1 MIQTQQIIIVLCGGH
16 ESESSIPNNINA
28 SIWVLVYSQE
38 DILDFLVM
46 PHL

>member
-1 MIQTQQIIIVLCGGH
+1 MIQTQQYIIGH

>member
-1 MIQTQQIIIVLCGGH
+1 MIQTQQYIIVLCGGL